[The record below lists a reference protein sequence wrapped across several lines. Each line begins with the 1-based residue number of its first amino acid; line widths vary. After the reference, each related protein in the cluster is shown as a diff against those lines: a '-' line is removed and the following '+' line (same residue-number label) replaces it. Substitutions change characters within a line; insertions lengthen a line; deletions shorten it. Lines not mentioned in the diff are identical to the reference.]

1 MRAASKEPH
10 FPSPTKNSAARY
22 LQRGGYFFSRDVRRS
37 RVQAGAFLLVSPH
50 WCPPHWCPL
59 TGVPLTG
66 IPHWCLPWWPRDR
79 PPDAHSQVH
88 TLIPE
93 LTPEAG
99 LRPRAPK
106 LLIQVLGTPGVTMAQ
121 PQACQE
127 ASHLKTHCPL
137 TGSCALAVG
146 RSMGVHGLSC
156 WTSQASYYQN

>member
-1 MRAASKEPH
+1 M
-10 FPSPTKNSAARY
+10 PSCWCPLTGVPITGVPS
-22 LQRGGYFFSRDVRRS
+22 
-37 RVQAGAFLLVSPH
+37 LVSPH
-50 WCPPHWCPL
+50 WC
-59 TGVPLTG
+59 PLTG

-137 TGSCALAVG
+137 TGSCALAAG

-156 WTSQASYYQN
+156 WISHGQLLLELRGWLRTLAPVNLLTPQ